1 MAIFEI
7 KATIFFSLFTVV
19 HAPFL
24 RVRVG
29 EGGTTSSPM
38 VLGENPGNEV
48 GEGGTLIP
56 FLVRKRTEKTGDRL
70 NLRCCEGQTECQTGF
85 SRHAGSRRLAY
96 TAKQYISNK
105 NTAIPESL
113 PT

>member
-1 MAIFEI
+1 MPIFEI

-29 EGGTTSSPM
+29 EGGGTTSSPM

-85 SRHAGSRRLAY
+85 SRHAGRRRLAY

-105 NTAIPESL
+105 NTAIPE
-113 PT
+113 

>member
-7 KATIFFSLFTVV
+7 KASIFFSLFTVV
-19 HAPFL
+19 HAFFL
-24 RVRVG
+24 RVESRG
-29 EGGTTSSPM
+29 GGGTTSSPM

-70 NLRCCEGQTECQTGF
+70 NLRWCEGQTECQTGF

-105 NTAIPESL
+105 NAAIPE
-113 PT
+113 

>member
-19 HAPFL
+19 HSPFL
-24 RVRVG
+24 RVESRG
-29 EGGTTSSPM
+29 GGGGTTSSPM

-48 GEGGTLIP
+48 GEGGTLIL
-56 FLVRKRTEKTGDRL
+56 FLVWKRTEKTGDRL
-70 NLRCCEGQTECQTGF
+70 NLRCCEGETECQTGF

-105 NTAIPESL
+105 NTAIPE
-113 PT
+113 

>member
-1 MAIFEI
+1 MAIFEK
-7 KATIFFSLFTVV
+7 KASLSFSLFTVV

-24 RVRVG
+24 RVGR
-29 EGGTTSSPM
+29 ERTTSSPM

-56 FLVRKRTEKTGDRL
+56 YLVQKRTEKTGDRL
-70 NLRCCEGQTECQTGF
+70 NLRCCEGQTECKTGF

-96 TAKQYISNK
+96 VAK
-105 NTAIPESL
+105 
-113 PT
+113 

>member
-29 EGGTTSSPM
+29 EGGGGGGGTTSSPM

-48 GEGGTLIP
+48 GRGEL
-56 FLVRKRTEKTGDRL
+56 
-70 NLRCCEGQTECQTGF
+70 
-85 SRHAGSRRLAY
+85 
-96 TAKQYISNK
+96 
-105 NTAIPESL
+105 
-113 PT
+113 